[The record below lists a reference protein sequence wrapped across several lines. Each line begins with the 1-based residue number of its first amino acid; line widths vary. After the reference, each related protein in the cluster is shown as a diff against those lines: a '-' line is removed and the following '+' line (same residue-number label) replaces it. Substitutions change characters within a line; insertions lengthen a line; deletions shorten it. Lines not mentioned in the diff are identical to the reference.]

1 MKNSLLFGNGINR
14 LTQDSVSW
22 DILLEQLKGNKK
34 FKNGELPY
42 TMIYE
47 RVLLERDKNKSF
59 NINEVEYE
67 IKREI
72 SKQLFEQKTNK
83 FYSKLIDLNFD
94 NYLTTN
100 YENTFEN
107 TINNNYFFQNKNG
120 AGFIEYNRTEKIYS
134 IRRYSK
140 FIWKERKTK
149 LWKIHGEIANPKSIM
164 IGLDHYGGYVS
175 KINDYVKG
183 NYRITKG
190 KKNKRLKSIKEKI
203 KSGKFDGISWVELFF
218 NSNLHIL
225 GFGMDYSEIDLWW
238 ILNKRARLM
247 SEIKIN
253 NTITFYSDKMNSEKK
268 GLLKSLNVEVIEI
281 EVLNN
286 NYSEQY
292 DKIINMIKR

>member
-14 LTQDSVSW
+14 LTENSVSW
-22 DILLEQLKGNKK
+22 NTLLEQLKGNKK
-34 FKNGELPY
+34 FDNGELPY

-47 RVLLERDKNKSF
+47 RVLLENDKNKSLK
-59 NINEVEYE
+59 IDEVEYD

-72 SKQLFEQKTNK
+72 SKQLFEQKTNR
-83 FYSKLIDLNFD
+83 FYSKLIDLEFD

-107 TINNNYFFQNKNG
+107 TINNNYFFQNEKKG
-120 AGFIEYNRTEKIYS
+120 GFIEYNRTEKIYS

-140 FIWKERKTK
+140 FIWNKRKAK

-190 KKNKRLKSIKEKI
+190 KKKIRLKSIRDKV
-203 KSGKFDGISWVELFF
+203 KSGEFDGISWIELFF

-247 SEIKIN
+247 NEIPIN
-253 NTITFYSDKMNSEKK
+253 NTITLYSDKMNSEKK
-268 GLLKSLNVEVIEI
+268 GLLKSLNVNVVEV
-281 EVLNN
+281 EVLNHD
-286 NYSEQY
+286 YHEQY
-292 DKIINMIKR
+292 DKIFEMIKR